1 MEPPK
6 NPDSSPAALIER
18 GRNVSRETC
27 INCHVPPSYTSG
39 KLTLAQAYTPS
50 SESSKPSGH
59 RDLSVGTEPGLA
71 TKTRKANGFYKIPSL
86 RGVWYRPLLLH
97 DGSVASLEE
106 MFDPDRLKPDHVPG
120 GWIGPGVSKRT
131 IPGHPFGLGLNS
143 EDKSA
148 LLAFLRSL

>member
-71 TKTRKANGFYKIPSL
+71 TKTRKGTGFIRSL
-86 RGVWYRPLLLH
+86 RTVVIGIVHFCCTTVQSRASKKCSILTGSSRITCLE
-97 DGSVASLEE
+97 DG
-106 MFDPDRLKPDHVPG
+106 
-120 GWIGPGVSKRT
+120 WGPACQ
-131 IPGHPFGLGLNS
+131 
-143 EDKSA
+143 SA
-148 LLAFLRSL
+148 RFQVIRSG